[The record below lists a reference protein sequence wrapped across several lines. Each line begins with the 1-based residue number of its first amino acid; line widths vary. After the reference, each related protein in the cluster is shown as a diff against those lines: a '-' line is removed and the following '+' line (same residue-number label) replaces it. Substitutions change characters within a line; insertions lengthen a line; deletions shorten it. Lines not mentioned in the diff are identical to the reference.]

1 MARFTALGEMAS
13 TLAHELNQPLTAVA
27 SYLNGARR
35 LVDGGKAEDL
45 PMAREAID
53 NAAGQAL
60 RAGQIIRRLREFVA
74 RGETDRQAEDARR
87 LIEEAS
93 ALALV
98 GAKEAG
104 VHFMLQFEDNLP
116 AVLADKVQI
125 QQVLVNLVRNAIEA
139 MQQSE
144 TRKLTVSAFTV
155 DAGTAQIDVRD
166 TGAGISPEILPQ
178 LFQPFVT
185 SKPHGMG
192 IGLSISRTIAEA
204 HGGRLWADPAPDG
217 GTIFHLTLRIAD
229 TEGFDDVR

>member
-1 MARFTALGEMAS
+1 
-13 TLAHELNQPLTAVA
+13 
-27 SYLNGARR
+27 
-35 LVDGGKAEDL
+35 
-45 PMAREAID
+45 MAREAID

-229 TEGFDDVR
+229 AEGFDDVR